1 MSDARE
7 DSVPQRVLVVV
18 PSWVGDVVMATPT
31 LRAIRELYPQA
42 QITALVKD
50 AVRPVLDPCPWIDR
64 YATIRRRR
72 PRPVGKADGRRSGP
86 VALARRLTARK
97 FDLAILLP
105 NSFRTALLVR
115 MAGVPR
121 RVGYERDGRG
131 FLLTDRLIPRRAA
144 GRYIPTPTRDY
155 YLGVARYLGAHDPN
169 PRMELFTRD
178 ADDAAADGLLQQA
191 GYDGSRPLVLVNPG
205 ANYGDA
211 KMWFAD
217 RFAAVAD
224 RCTDELGA
232 MVALTGAPKE
242 RAILD
247 KVIAAARRPILD
259 LSRQGLNLS
268 TLKAVAKRARL
279 MITNDTGPR
288 HIAAAFGVP
297 VVTIFGPTD
306 PAWTEIG
313 FGHERIARMPVYC
326 SPCQKKR
333 CPLRGSAEELQCMKQ
348 VSVEMVMQHAHEL
361 LQAGAAHRESI
372 PA

>member
-1 MSDARE
+1 MADAGC
-7 DSVPQRVLVVV
+7 DKTPQRVLVAV

-31 LRAIRELYPQA
+31 LRAIRELYPSA

-50 AVRPVLDPCPWIDR
+50 AVRPVLDPCPWVDR
-64 YATIRRRR
+64 YATIRRRSHR
-72 PRPVGKADGRRSGP
+72 PAGKYDGRRSGP
-86 VALARRLTARK
+86 VGLARRLAARR
-97 FDLAILLP
+97 FDMAVLLP
-105 NSFRTALLVR
+105 NSFRTALLAR

-155 YLGVARYLGAHDPN
+155 YLGVARYLGAADPD
-169 PRMELFTRD
+169 PAMQLFTRP
-178 ADDAAADGLLQQA
+178 ADDAAADALLRHA
-191 GYDGSRPLVLVNPG
+191 GYDGSRPLVLLNPG

-224 RCTDELGA
+224 RCAEELGVA
-232 MVALTGAPKE
+232 VALTGAPKE

-247 KVIAAARRPILD
+247 RVTSAAKQPILD
-259 LSRQGLNLS
+259 LSRHGLNLS
-268 TLKAVAKRARL
+268 TLKAVIKRSRL
-279 MITNDTGPR
+279 MVTNDTGPR
-288 HIAAAFGVP
+288 HIAAAMSVP

-313 FGHERIARMPVYC
+313 FGHERIARVPVYC

-333 CPLRGSAEELQCMKQ
+333 CPLRGSTDELQCMKG
-348 VSVEMVMQHAHEL
+348 VSVEMVMQHVQDLMQPGTLH
-361 LQAGAAHRESI
+361 
-372 PA
+372 PASTTA